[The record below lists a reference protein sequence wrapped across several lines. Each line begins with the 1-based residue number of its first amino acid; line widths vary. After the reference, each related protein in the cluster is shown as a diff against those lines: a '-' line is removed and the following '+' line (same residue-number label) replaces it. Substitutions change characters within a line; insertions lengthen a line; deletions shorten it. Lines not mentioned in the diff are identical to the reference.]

1 VTHEVYFSRG
11 IRTERV
17 EKSLKT
23 YSEDTATRIKISEET
38 TRRLKEE
45 ALPLQTPKKEK
56 PTYG

>member
-1 VTHEVYFSRG
+1 M
-11 IRTERV
+11 ERV
-17 EKSLKT
+17 ETIEEFLKT

-56 PTYG
+56 PTYS

>member
-1 VTHEVYFSRG
+1 M
-11 IRTERV
+11 ERV
-17 EKSLKT
+17 ETIEEFLKT

-38 TRRLKEE
+38 TRRLEE